1 MRKTTFILAAFLILG
16 SLAFGADTADLTLN
30 TTIEANSAL
39 TVNGGAASTTIVP
52 GTPAT
57 VNYTYVGNSLVKLTV
72 DSANGMQ
79 LRHSTYATH
88 NTWVIPYAMTLDYG
102 SGTQT
107 SVSDSVAVNLVDTTG
122 TYDLAKTMVISAAA
136 GTYAAGAY
144 SDTLTFT
151 ITAQ

>member
-1 MRKTTFILAAFLILG
+1 MRKTNFILAAFLILG
-16 SLAFGADTADLTLN
+16 SLAFGADTANLTLN
-30 TTIEANSAL
+30 TTIAANSAL
-39 TVNGGAASTTIVP
+39 TVNGGTDNTTIVP

-79 LRHSTYATH
+79 LRHSTYSTH
-88 NTWVIPYAMTLDYG
+88 STWIIPYTMTLDYG

-107 SVSDSVAVNLVDTTG
+107 AVVDDAVVNLVDTTG
-122 TYDLAKTMVISAAA
+122 TYNLAKTMVISAAA

-144 SDTLTFT
+144 ADTLTFT